1 MPPIDR
7 HAIGTNRRIVSAL
20 LDDRLRRRMAMRAQA
35 LELAQS
41 KLVVIAVMG
50 LDVIGYGCR
59 DNPTSSKAHGAE
71 GMRL

>member
-1 MPPIDR
+1 MPRIDR
-7 HAIGTNRRIVSAL
+7 HAIHPDRWIVAAL
-20 LDDRLRRRMAMRAQA
+20 FDDLLPAVVAGRAQT

-59 DNPTSSKAHGAE
+59 RNPTSIKAHGAE
-71 GMRL
+71 RMRL